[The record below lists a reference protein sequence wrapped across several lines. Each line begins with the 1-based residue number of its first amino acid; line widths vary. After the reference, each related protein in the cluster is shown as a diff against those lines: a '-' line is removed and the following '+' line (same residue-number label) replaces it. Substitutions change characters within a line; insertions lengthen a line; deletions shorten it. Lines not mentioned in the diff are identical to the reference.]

1 MFHRPLHDVPDPF
14 PSFCSVY
21 TDSTAYDWKQEIT
34 LRHSARRITVWPS
47 GRIHTDYHDF
57 TTTVAASEP
66 SDMKEVGQSTSP
78 LMLEREV
85 SSNPFC
91 VSGFQQQAAAS
102 RSQQQASSSV
112 VSPWLTADLWSS
124 TRKWVRGNESI
135 SSVEGTLSRG
145 KRETDIWRV
154 CKLSPEGEISMST
167 LNKKLKW
174 LFKENAGMRS
184 SEKII

>member
-1 MFHRPLHDVPDPF
+1 MRGSRASHPLTTCFIDHSIPISFLLLRLHRQHCLGDP
-14 PSFCSVY
+14 P
-21 TDSTAYDWKQEIT
+21 AT
-34 LRHSARRITVWPS
+34 LRAE
-47 GRIHTDYHDF
+47 DYSLAIWSNPHRLPF
-57 TTTVAASEP
+57 AASEP
-66 SDMKEVGQSTSP
+66 SVMKEVGQSTLP

-112 VSPWLTADLWSS
+112 VSPWLTADLLSS

-154 CKLSPEGEISMST
+154 CKLCPEGEISMST
-167 LNKKLKW
+167 LNRKLKW